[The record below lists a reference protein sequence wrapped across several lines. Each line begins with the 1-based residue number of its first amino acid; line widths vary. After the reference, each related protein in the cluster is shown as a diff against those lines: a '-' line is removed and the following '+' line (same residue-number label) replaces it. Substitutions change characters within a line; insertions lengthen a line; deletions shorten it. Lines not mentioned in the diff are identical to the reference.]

1 MGRLAGFCGLLAFS
15 AVSFAAVPFE
25 NRAGN
30 YEGQGT
36 WAGRSGPH
44 GTLAVTAAITVN
56 RDGRGQTESID
67 VASSYRIVGI
77 PMGDAYQIRQE
88 KNGFFNLY
96 GKKNKKRGTGY
107 CVASHCHIQMPGDQL
122 EETILF
128 EGDCMSRFGSKVEF
142 GMLWNWDEK
151 LCRKS

>member
-1 MGRLAGFCGLLAFS
+1 MRRLLMILGLVGFTS
-15 AVSFAAVPFE
+15 ASFAAIPFA
-25 NRAGN
+25 NRAGT

-36 WAGRSGPH
+36 WAGRVGAN
-44 GTLAVTAAITVN
+44 GTLAVTATIKIN
-56 RDGRGQTESID
+56 RDVRGHVESID
-67 VASSYRIVGI
+67 VASSYHIVGL

-96 GKKNKKRGTGY
+96 GMNNKKRGTGY
-107 CVASHCHIQMPGDQL
+107 CVGDHCHIQMPGDQL

-128 EGDCMSRFGSKVEF
+128 EGACMSRFGSKVEF

-151 LCRKS
+151 LCLKP